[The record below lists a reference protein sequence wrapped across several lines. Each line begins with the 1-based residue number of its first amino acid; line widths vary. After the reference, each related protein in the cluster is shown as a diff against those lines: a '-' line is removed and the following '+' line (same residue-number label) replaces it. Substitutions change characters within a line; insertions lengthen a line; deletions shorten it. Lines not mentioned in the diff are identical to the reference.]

1 MLDENVKADK
11 QLLNIKNEMI
21 KYMLKQYTEDNI
33 SDDRIS
39 KVIKFINFT
48 MATNQSTNNF
58 EKRINGIYKVVKK
71 AYKDFLKL
79 DDGIFN

>member
-33 SDDRIS
+33 SEERIS

-58 EKRINGIYKVVKK
+58 ERRINGIYKVVKK

>member
-1 MLDENVKADK
+1 
-11 QLLNIKNEMI
+11 
-21 KYMLKQYTEDNI
+21 
-33 SDDRIS
+33 
-39 KVIKFINFT
+39 

-58 EKRINGIYKVVKK
+58 EKKINGVYKVVKK

>member
-79 DDGIFN
+79 DDSIFN

>member
-33 SDDRIS
+33 SEERIS